1 MTTHRHPPSDEHTS
15 STDRTPLTGTERT
28 HT

>member
-1 MTTHRHPPSDEHTS
+1 MTTHRHPPSDGHTF
-15 STDRTPLTGTERT
+15 STDRTPPTGTERT